1 MNQIMT
7 RGSSCPACPP
17 LIVSLLSRFASL
29 FDARTWRKVQIL
41 LPGVI
46 LAPGRR
52 TVTSAL
58 YALGLQ
64 ERGDWAHYHHV
75 LSRGLLVVPERQPGS
90 VGQLVQH
97 LAPTEPLH
105 LVIDE
110 TLERRWGAKIVA
122 LGVSGPSQLVP
133 QPLRQGQGAALG
145 QPDAVGRSVLGPL
158 GVGPCPS

>member
-1 MNQIMT
+1 MNQIVT

-17 LIVSLLSRFASL
+17 PIVSLLSRFASL
-29 FDARTWRKVQIL
+29 FDARTWHKVQIL
-41 LPGVI
+41 LPGGI

-52 TVTSAL
+52 TVTSTL

-64 ERGDWAHYHHV
+64 ERGDWTHYHHV
-75 LSRGLLVVPERQPGS
+75 LSRGLLVVLGRQPGA

-110 TLERRWGAKIVA
+110 TLERRWGPRLMPWGCIGTRSARPTA
-122 LGVSGPSQLVP
+122 TSSRPRSCA
-133 QPLRQGQGAALG
+133 GAA
-145 QPDAVGRSVLGPL
+145 
-158 GVGPCPS
+158 